1 MLLVF
6 LSLKKPQNKFN
17 FFNFN
22 SASQGN
28 THSNLSSN
36 YWTEEMSTFSG
47 LPAID
52 LEPLPSLFPFSPC
65 GASYKTER
73 PSHDMT
79 DVLLSLKRAVLKSSP
94 DPQQMHCQSQNYGSP
109 QASLSYTVHPHQMIL
124 SPNHQHPSQGAP
136 TYHQGGYYESQCI
149 PHSSSLYPSMS
160 VNVSMNMTMHGYGSD
175 GNLPGQC
182 SQLQWTPQTPNS
194 SVNLLYPPL
203 LSPGSYPN
211 GATYSFTAD
220 FRPPPG
226 SSQQM
231 ESMMEHD
238 IKHSP
243 TSPQSQYY
251 HQANMAY
258 SPQKSPAYN
267 QVDFVVFI
275 FFF

>member
-1 MLLVF
+1 M
-6 LSLKKPQNKFN
+6 
-17 FFNFN
+17 
-22 SASQGN
+22 SA
-28 THSNLSSN
+28 
-36 YWTEEMSTFSG
+36 FSG

-52 LEPLPSLFPFSPC
+52 LDPLPSLFPFSPC

-79 DVLLSLKRAVLKSSP
+79 DVLLSLKRAVLKPSP
-94 DPQQMHCQSQNYGSP
+94 EPQQMHCQSQNYGSP

-124 SPNHQHPSQGAP
+124 SPNHQHQSQGAS
-136 TYHQGGYYESQCI
+136 TYQGGYYESQCI

-182 SQLQWTPQTPNS
+182 SQLQWTPQTPTS
-194 SVNLLYPPL
+194 SVNVLYPPL
-203 LSPGSYPN
+203 LSPGTYPN

-220 FRPPPG
+220 FRPPG

-231 ESMMEHD
+231 ESMMDHE

-243 TSPQSQYY
+243 SSPQRQYY
-251 HQANMAY
+251 NQANIAY
-258 SPQKSPAYN
+258 PPQKSPAYN
-267 QVDFVVFI
+267 QVKIYFNFCFYLELKFI
-275 FFF
+275 LKDKGSKC